1 MGKRS
6 VSSASAAASAFAF
19 SIRAEAVSACGHGYL
34 RGDASSVV
42 HARINSTQILSFIMI
57 VFLLVFLNVP
67 IAF

>member
-19 SIRAEAVSACGHGYL
+19 SIRTEAVSPCGHGYL

-42 HARINSTQILSFIMI
+42 HARINSTQMNLSFMMI
-57 VFLLVFLNVP
+57 VFVVSF
-67 IAF
+67 FE